1 MNIGLN
7 TFNSYIM
14 LKYHVLCYL
23 NYFALYDTFQ
33 TCTLICRLDQLAK
46 ERMAHERM
54 EHPASRKQLEDVW
67 EKQDGL
73 ADADFDPKTFFF
85 LHGNYMIVFSLL
97 LK

>member
-1 MNIGLN
+1 
-7 TFNSYIM
+7 
-14 LKYHVLCYL
+14 
-23 NYFALYDTFQ
+23 
-33 TCTLICRLDQLAK
+33 
-46 ERMAHERM
+46 MAHERM

-85 LHGNYMIVFSLL
+85 LHGNYLIVFSLL